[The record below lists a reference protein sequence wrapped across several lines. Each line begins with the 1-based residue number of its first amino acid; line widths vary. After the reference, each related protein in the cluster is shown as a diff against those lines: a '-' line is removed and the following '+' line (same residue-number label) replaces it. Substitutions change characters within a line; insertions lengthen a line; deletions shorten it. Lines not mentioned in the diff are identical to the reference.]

1 MIYSFKEPKLK
12 PLLNKFNKL
21 CFAFWILIIFV
32 IIITAIYI
40 KVKQEIMLSD
50 SIKAKNKSDETIELM
65 LKYKNELQ
73 SNKDYI
79 ALVND
84 IESSNINLKKS
95 IKNLFDLVPDSIV
108 LSEVLMEQKSLLI
121 KGVSPTK
128 EVYNNLLQT
137 PLQSI
142 FETSKTNFI
151 QLENGWYNFV
161 SINTIENSEGFNE

>member
-73 SNKDYI
+73 LNKDYI

>member
-21 CFAFWILIIFV
+21 CFAFWILIVFV

-50 SIKAKNKSDETIELM
+50 SVNAKLKSDETIELM

-73 SNKDYI
+73 LNKDYI

-128 EVYNNLLQT
+128 EIYNNLLQT

-151 QLENGWYNFV
+151 QQENGWYNFV
-161 SINTIENSEGFNE
+161 SINIIENSEGFNE